1 MTFRFIYEPDYPR
14 IIFACMMDAR
24 AGTPLANKIG
34 AVQKQFIDTEVGK
47 VTPDTIVYRIETDLG
62 VLAGFFSLLVGNRGT
77 TVSVY
82 QFVLRP
88 AFQSLGAGIQENI
101 SNFIS
106 NNGWQPDYL

>member
-1 MTFRFIYEPDYPR
+1 MTIRFIYEPDYPR

-34 AVQKQFIDTEVGK
+34 AVQKQFIELEVQK
-47 VTPDTIVYRIETDLG
+47 VVPDVIPYRLESDLG
-62 VLAGFFSLLVGNRGT
+62 VIIGYMSLLTANNGT
-77 TVSVY
+77 TVSLY
-82 QFVLRP
+82 QLVVRP
-88 AFQSLGAGIQENI
+88 AFQLFSAEIQQNI